1 MNFIYFD
8 EMADFSEED
17 WKLVKALMEQKKERR
32 RSLMDDRELN
42 HEIEVLEGDLRLLAN
57 KIRALQDRL
66 FDLKKERENRL
77 YRIEGRNNAQS
88 L

>member
-17 WKLVKALMEQKKERR
+17 WKLVKALMERR
-32 RSLMDDRELN
+32 RNLMDDRELN